1 MLGSS
6 LVVVV
11 GLVLL
16 AVASDQFVIGAARL
30 SVLSRVSP
38 VVVGVVVVGFGTSAP
53 EALVSALA
61 ALDDEPAVAVG
72 NVVGSNLVNLTL
84 LLGIGALLTPIAVAS
99 GVVRREA
106 PITVAATIAFAVA
119 VQNGLGRVEG
129 VVLIGILAAAVFA
142 VLRGGASGDP
152 LGPEVEE
159 FAEEHGNGRAPAM
172 GREVTRTALGLI
184 GTVAGAQLLLTGA
197 LDLADRAGLAAGLVG
212 ATIVAGGTSL
222 PELVTVVQ
230 SARKGETD
238 LIVGNLLGSNL
249 VNALGVAGLAGVLGP
264 GPLDAP
270 ELTTVATLAALA
282 TTALAWWVMVSGRRV
297 SRAEGGMLVVVYAV
311 AIVTVGA

>member
-6 LVVVV
+6 LVLVA
-11 GLVLL
+11 GLMLL
-16 AVASDQFVIGAARL
+16 AWASDQFVIGAARL

-38 VVVGVVVVGFGTSAP
+38 VVIGVVVVGFGTSAP

-61 ALDDEPAVAVG
+61 ALDDEPAIAVG

-84 LLGIGALLTPIAVAS
+84 LLGVGALLTPIVVGS

-106 PITVAATIAFAVA
+106 PITVGATVVFALA
-119 VQNGLGRVEG
+119 VQGGLGRGEG
-129 VVLIGILAAAVFA
+129 VLLLLALAAAVA
-142 VLRGGASGDP
+142 VVLRSGRGDP
-152 LGPEVEE
+152 LGAEAEE
-159 FAEEHGNGRAPAM
+159 FAEADASGAAPSWTTELGRT
-172 GREVTRTALGLI
+172 GLGLL

-197 LDLADRAGLAAGLVG
+197 LDLADRAGLASGLVG

-230 SARKGETD
+230 SARKRETD

-249 VNALGVAGLAGVLGP
+249 INALGVAGLAGVLGP
-264 GPLDAP
+264 AALDAP
-270 ELTTVATLAALA
+270 ELTTVATIAALV
-282 TTALAWWVMVSGRRV
+282 TTALAWAVMVSGRRV
-297 SRAEGGMLVVVYAV
+297 SRAEGGVLVGIYAV